1 MSPVVRFI
9 IIAVLTSTAYCAPH
23 LESPLDDVQVKLSH
37 VYCTAVGLTSNA
49 IIVLHSV
56 PIDFTVQ
63 CQEDDTTAV
72 ETMNQTALH
81 QLSDECRNFTM
92 AMSLKHL
99 LLDSLTD
106 DDYNGQLS
114 LILENLQTLA
124 NIFDEAALTEL
135 GEGCENLSAVQYKM
149 TYCKEYNTTTSLI
162 RSIMLFGLEWLKKA
176 HNNGIHIRDC

>member
-23 LESPLDDVQVKLSH
+23 LESPLDDALVKLNH
-37 VYCTAVGLTSNA
+37 LYCTAVGLTSNA

-56 PIDFTVQ
+56 PSGFTVQ
-63 CQEDDTTAV
+63 CQEDNTTAV

-92 AMSLKHL
+92 AMSLKHQ

-114 LILENLQTLA
+114 SILANLQSLA
-124 NIFDEAALTEL
+124 TIFDETALTEH
-135 GEGCENLSAVQYKM
+135 GERCENLTAVQYKLL
-149 TYCKEYNTTTSLI
+149 YCKEHNTTASLMH
-162 RSIMLFGLEWLKKA
+162 SIMLFGLDWLKIVHKS
-176 HNNGIHIRDC
+176 GLYIRDC